1 MFAHCRFFLYLCST
15 MRRLAYLILCLL
27 LVCVLMGCAGDGYSP
42 TLRAIDSL
50 MTDHPDSALTLLNSM
65 KAEVDGW
72 SRSQRMRYHLLTM
85 KAQNKAYVD
94 FTSDSLA
101 KEVVE
106 YYDNHGNANDRLLA
120 HYLLGCVYRDLG
132 ESPLALECYHNA
144 ADCAD
149 TTNANCD
156 YRQLMVLHSQMASLF
171 YEQLLPYECKAEL
184 DIMYR
189 FAMLA
194 KDTLSAI
201 KAIENKA
208 NVYDLLIEKDSII
221 AIRKRAF
228 HLYQKYGYKRE
239 AAICIGP
246 MLDPLIDQGNTV
258 EALQCINR
266 YEAETGLFSNGIIDN
281 RKAIYYLHKGKYY
294 LAINNTD
301 SAEILFR
308 RLLQPEM
315 DINHI
320 EAGYWGLY
328 LLYKHISQKDSVAKY
343 ANLCYEINRK
353 NYVQISID
361 NIQQMQS
368 LYNYTRSRLL
378 AQQMTDKAHR
388 HQLML
393 YVVVF
398 SMILILFL
406 IGLAWWKRQEYLNRL
421 KIQYED
427 DKEKLR
433 KAKEDLEI
441 MESCLNENNAEHV
454 LLLEKKNTEIL
465 DYQKQIEDFEAR
477 LNVNSASVTKKELMD
492 TPIYQRIQVILTQP
506 KQQMNKRDWTQLRR
520 MIDQKIPSFYSEM
533 NSHRGKLPQQ
543 DYDICILVRLYL
555 TPKEIV
561 ILTGNSYSVVSMK
574 RTRLLKKIF
583 GIEGS
588 PEKFDELVQKII

>member
-1 MFAHCRFFLYLCST
+1 
-15 MRRLAYLILCLL
+15 
-27 LVCVLMGCAGDGYSP
+27 
-42 TLRAIDSL
+42 
-50 MTDHPDSALTLLNSM
+50 MTDHPDSALTLLNSI

-106 YYDNHGNANDRLLA
+106 YYDNHGNANDRMTA

-171 YEQLLPYECKAEL
+171 YEQLLPYEYMDEL
-184 DIMYR
+184 KNQYKY
-189 FAMLA
+189 ALLA

-201 KAIENKA
+201 NAIENKA
-208 NVYDLLIEKDSII
+208 GFYTLLDMPDSII
-221 AIRKRAF
+221 QIRELASK
-228 HLYQKYGYKRE
+228 LYKKHQYEKE
-239 AAICIGP
+239 AALAVGP
-246 MLDPLIDQGNTV
+246 IINILIDNEDFEKAKLYLDIYESEAINNGKV
-258 EALQCINR
+258 ED
-266 YEAETGLFSNGIIDN
+266 S
-281 RKAIYYLHKGKYY
+281 KAVYYYFKGKYY
-294 LAINNTD
+294 LSINKTD
-301 SAEILFR
+301 SAQIMFR
-308 RLLQPEM
+308 RLLQPKM
-315 DINHI
+315 SPNQI
-320 EAGYWGLY
+320 EAGYLGLFM
-328 LLYKHISQKDSVAKY
+328 LYEHSNKKDSLGKY
-343 ANLCYEINRK
+343 ARLSYEMNKKIYLKASSSNLQK
-353 NYVQISID
+353 
-361 NIQQMQS
+361 MQS
-368 LYNYTRSRLL
+368 LYNYTRSKLL
-378 AQQMTDKAHR
+378 AQQMSDIAYR

-393 YVVVF
+393 YVIVF

-406 IGLAWWKRQEYLNRL
+406 IGLAWWKRQEHLNRL
-421 KIQYED
+421 KSQYED
-427 DKEKLR
+427 EKEKLR
-433 KAKEDLEI
+433 KAKVDLEI

-465 DYQKQIEDFEAR
+465 DYQKQIKDFEAR

>member
-1 MFAHCRFFLYLCST
+1 

-50 MTDHPDSALTLLNSM
+50 MTDHPDSALTLLNSI

-106 YYDNHGNANDRLLA
+106 YYDNHGNANDRMTA

-171 YEQLLPYECKAEL
+171 YEQLLPYEYMDEL
-184 DIMYR
+184 KNQYKY
-189 FAMLA
+189 ALLA

-201 KAIENKA
+201 NAIENKA
-208 NVYDLLIEKDSII
+208 GFYTLLDMPDSII
-221 AIRKRAF
+221 QIRELASK
-228 HLYQKYGYKRE
+228 LYKKHQYEKE
-239 AAICIGP
+239 AALAVGP
-246 MLDPLIDQGNTV
+246 IINILIDNEDFEKAKLYLDIYESEAINNGKV
-258 EALQCINR
+258 ED
-266 YEAETGLFSNGIIDN
+266 S
-281 RKAIYYLHKGKYY
+281 KAVYYYFKGKYY
-294 LAINNTD
+294 LSINKTD
-301 SAEILFR
+301 SAQIMFR
-308 RLLQPEM
+308 RLLQPKM
-315 DINHI
+315 SPNQI
-320 EAGYWGLY
+320 EAGYLGLFM
-328 LLYKHISQKDSVAKY
+328 LYEHSNKKDSLGKY
-343 ANLCYEINRK
+343 ARLSYEMNKKIYLKASSSNLQK
-353 NYVQISID
+353 
-361 NIQQMQS
+361 MQS
-368 LYNYTRSRLL
+368 LYNYTRSKLL
-378 AQQMTDKAHR
+378 AQQMSDIAYR

-393 YVVVF
+393 YVIVF

-406 IGLAWWKRQEYLNRL
+406 IGLAWWKRQEHLNRL
-421 KIQYED
+421 KSQYED
-427 DKEKLR
+427 EKEKLR
-433 KAKEDLEI
+433 KAKVDLEI

-465 DYQKQIEDFEAR
+465 DYQKQIKDFEAR